1 MVPPLPSVAPRD
13 FFASRAT
20 REEFQT
26 AFARLLDQCTR
37 MFAMVDPAD
46 LVVPN
51 SHAGRVRA
59 DYRGRVCSMASVIGL
74 LCDLLLFRSDVL
86 WQRNLGGKGR
96 SLLAFMVCV
105 FLSSWVVGHGAC

>member
-1 MVPPLPSVAPRD
+1 MVPPLPSVATRD

-20 REEFQT
+20 RTELQG
-26 AFARLLDQCTR
+26 AFTQLLDRCAR
-37 MFAMVDPAD
+37 MFGMVDPAD
-46 LVVPN
+46 LVVSNP
-51 SHAGRVRA
+51 HAGRVRA

-96 SLLAFMVCV
+96 SLLAFMVFV
-105 FLSSWVVGHGAC
+105 FLSSWVVWHGAC